1 MKTTNARTTIWVMA
15 VVLSLASSPLLAVI
29 DYSDGQTHNID
40 YRIDDDIWI
49 DYQAP
54 GMKTT
59 VNWLNGALRRTLG
72 YTVGM
77 VAWEESRLN
86 VLGGSIDCL
95 LVAKDSSQVDIL
107 GGVIRILHAY
117 ESSQITISEDGS
129 IWELHALSSSR
140 ITISGGSVSR
150 MFVNDGGQV
159 DIFDGGVLTFLQI
172 NGTNDSKMNIF
183 GGQIMTDIQVVT
195 NGVLTIYGS
204 DFAINGVPFGYGEI
218 PFSIYPPA
226 YDPYLTGIL
235 ANNGSIHSN
244 FYLQDQNCKIV
255 LVPEPIIPA
264 PGAVVLGSIGV
275 AFVGWLRKR
284 RTL

>member
-1 MKTTNARTTIWVMA
+1 MGKNNLTIWVM
-15 VVLSLASSPLLAVI
+15 VVIVSLVNPPVLATI
-29 DYSDGQTHNID
+29 HFNDGQTHNID
-40 YRIDDDIWI
+40 YLIEDDIWI

-54 GMKTT
+54 DMKTT

-72 YTVGM
+72 DTVGM

-95 LVAKDSSQVDIL
+95 LLAKDSSQVDIL

-129 IWELHALSSSR
+129 IWELHALSSR
-140 ITISGGSVSR
+140 PIIISGGSVSR

-159 DIFDGGVLTFLQI
+159 DMFDGGVLSFLQI
-172 NGTNDSKMNIF
+172 NGADDSKMNIF
-183 GGQIMTDIQVVT
+183 GGQITSDIQVVS

-218 PFSIYPPA
+218 PFSLYPPA
-226 YDPYLTGIL
+226 YDHHLTGVL
-235 ANNGSIHSN
+235 ANGGYIRSN

-255 LVPEPIIPA
+255 LVPEPSTLLLL
-264 PGAVVLGSIGV
+264 GLGVLI
-275 AFVGWLRKR
+275 LRRKSG
-284 RTL
+284 